1 MKNKKEAGFVH
12 LHVHSE
18 YSLLDGLEN
27 CESLIK
33 RAKELKMDAL
43 AVTDHG
49 TMRGLVSFY
58 ETARKNDITPILG
71 QEFYYREDRHNR
83 EHERKENYH
92 TTILIKDLKG
102 WKNCINLTTEAN
114 LTGYYYSPRIDD
126 SLLEEYNEGLVLG
139 SGCIGS
145 ITNQTILKAK
155 IDNNL
160 DLLKKVE
167 EKFKKYKDIF
177 GDDFYIELTT
187 DSQPDQ
193 AIINDVLLR
202 YAKDNGITYTIM
214 SDVHWSSKDDFK
226 YHDVLL
232 SLQTRSKI
240 NDPDR
245 FRFPTEDTWMKSE
258 EEMWEFYYKNCK
270 SYMTEDDFYNAMANT
285 RIIANKCN
293 GLFLEEYYNYYRMP
307 NTKMDNPFETLWLR
321 STSNRK
327 KYLTSLP
334 TNKLKEYNERLRRE
348 ITLIVDQGFADY
360 FVMTADLTDHMRE
373 QKIMKGLGRG
383 SAGGSLLAFMLGITE
398 IDPMIH
404 NLSFERFMNE
414 NKKSMPDIDIDIDDE
429 KRQDILDYFIEKYG
443 NDNVAQIGTYVAL
456 QEKSALKDVAWSYD
470 LPYDSVNS
478 VTKKLDSYDYPS
490 LSKMSDEELIKFK
503 SDPEV
508 GMKFKTLLSQ
518 FPEWIEIANKI
529 KGVPKSIGKH
539 PAGIVVGDESLRNL
553 VPLQKAKGDENY
565 VTEWI
570 DGTYRKELTETLKLV
585 KFDLL
590 GLSNLGII
598 QNIISLIREN
608 YEDTDKL
615 DLSLSDTEVM
625 SSIPLD
631 DVNVYELFPS
641 NLLGIFQFETN
652 AVQKILKHV
661 LPTNLQELCALNS
674 LNRPATKDLIEQ
686 YASNR
691 GRKGINYS
699 HPVLKEVLGE
709 TYGVMLYQEQVMD
722 LAHKL
727 GGIPLSETDDFRKA
741 LVKFTDANKDEQEEL
756 RKTILERFVQGAIKN
771 NLEEEQAITI
781 SENMA
786 KFAGYGFNKS
796 HSMAYSILSYYT
808 LYLKYYF
815 KQEFFTSYL
824 NKRVENLPQVV
835 TEVGIKEFLP
845 VDINLSGKEFKIE
858 GGKIR
863 LGFLAVKNLGMSA
876 IEEILSKQPFSSK
889 EDLRERCNKSKC
901 NKIRVKALMK
911 VGAFHDYGIESNLE
925 NESQTLGTSKQGVS
939 IRYNKLDIIENLRKR
954 YCEVNP
960 TLLEE
965 INLCYISELEHVET
979 TGIESFCSIFG
990 YITEFERRIWKGRD
1004 GKTLNGFTGVLIDE
1018 TGSCSFIRWNEE
1030 RKSLID
1036 TGSVVMFQGRKR
1048 LYSGK
1053 PQINIPTVKEIKK
1066 WRDWD
1071 WINISDPVMIPPRK
1085 LTQRA

>member
-1 MKNKKEAGFVH
+1 MINKKEAGFIH

-18 YSLLDGLEN
+18 YSLLDGLES
-27 CESLIK
+27 CETLIK
-33 RAKELKMDAL
+33 RAKELKMDTL

-58 ETARKNDITPILG
+58 ETAKKNNITPVLG
-71 QEFYYREDRHNR
+71 QEFYYREDRHDKN
-83 EHERKENYH
+83 HERSENRH
-92 TTILIKDLKG
+92 TTILIKDLTG

-114 LTGYYYSPRIDD
+114 ITGYYYSPRIDD
-126 SLLEEYNEGLVLG
+126 SLLEEYSDGLVLG

-145 ITNQTILKAK
+145 FTNQKILQSK
-155 IDNNL
+155 IDGDKNK
-160 DLLKKVE
+160 LKE
-167 EKFKKYKDIF
+167 AENKFKKYIDIF

-202 YAKDNGITYTIM
+202 YAKENGITYTIM

-232 SLQTRSKI
+232 SLQMRKKI

-245 FRFPTEDTWMKSE
+245 FRFPTKDTWMKSE
-258 EEMWEFYYKNCK
+258 EEMWEFYYKNCNL
-270 SYMTEDDFYNAMANT
+270 YMSEEDFYNAMANT

-321 STSNRK
+321 ATSSRK
-327 KYLTSLP
+327 NYLTDLP
-334 TNKLKEYNERLRRE
+334 INKMKEYNERLRRE
-348 ITLIVDQGFADY
+348 ITLVVDQGFADY
-360 FVMTADLTDHMRE
+360 FVMTADLTDYMRE

-456 QEKSALKDVAWSYD
+456 QEKSAMKDVAWSFDLSYD
-470 LPYDSVNS
+470 AVNS
-478 VTKKLDSYDYPS
+478 VTKKLDSYEYPS
-490 LSKMSDEELIKFK
+490 LSKMTKEELEKFE

-508 GMKFKTLLSQ
+508 GIKFKRLKKQ
-518 FPEWIEIANKI
+518 FPEWLEISNKI

-553 VPLQKAKGDENY
+553 VPLQKAKGDKNY

-590 GLSNLGII
+590 GLSNLSII

-608 YEDTDKL
+608 HSGTDKL
-615 DLSLSDTEVM
+615 DLSLSDTEVT

-631 DVNVYELFPS
+631 DDNVFELFPS

-661 LPTNLQELCALNS
+661 LPTNLRELCALNS

-691 GRKGINYS
+691 ERKGINYS

-709 TYGVMLYQEQVMD
+709 TYGVMLYQE
-722 LAHKL
+722 
-727 GGIPLSETDDFRKA
+727 
-741 LVKFTDANKDEQEEL
+741 
-756 RKTILERFVQGAIKN
+756 
-771 NLEEEQAITI
+771 
-781 SENMA
+781 
-786 KFAGYGFNKS
+786 
-796 HSMAYSILSYYT
+796 
-808 LYLKYYF
+808 
-815 KQEFFTSYL
+815 
-824 NKRVENLPQVV
+824 
-835 TEVGIKEFLP
+835 
-845 VDINLSGKEFKIE
+845 
-858 GGKIR
+858 
-863 LGFLAVKNLGMSA
+863 
-876 IEEILSKQPFSSK
+876 
-889 EDLRERCNKSKC
+889 
-901 NKIRVKALMK
+901 
-911 VGAFHDYGIESNLE
+911 
-925 NESQTLGTSKQGVS
+925 
-939 IRYNKLDIIENLRKR
+939 
-954 YCEVNP
+954 
-960 TLLEE
+960 
-965 INLCYISELEHVET
+965 
-979 TGIESFCSIFG
+979 
-990 YITEFERRIWKGRD
+990 
-1004 GKTLNGFTGVLIDE
+1004 
-1018 TGSCSFIRWNEE
+1018 
-1030 RKSLID
+1030 
-1036 TGSVVMFQGRKR
+1036 
-1048 LYSGK
+1048 
-1053 PQINIPTVKEIKK
+1053 
-1066 WRDWD
+1066 
-1071 WINISDPVMIPPRK
+1071 
-1085 LTQRA
+1085 

>member
-1 MKNKKEAGFVH
+1 MINKKEAGFVH

-18 YSLLDGLEN
+18 YSLLDGLES
-27 CESLIK
+27 CESLIE
-33 RAKELKMDAL
+33 RAKELKMDSL

-58 ETARKNDITPILG
+58 ETAKKNDITPILG
-71 QEFYYREDRHNR
+71 QEFYYREKRSDKNDRSDNR
-83 EHERKENYH
+83 H
-92 TTILIKDLKG
+92 TTILIKNLTG

-114 LTGYYYSPRIDD
+114 LTGYHYSPRIDD
-126 SLLEEYNEGLVLG
+126 SLLEEYNDGLVMG

-145 ITNQTILKAK
+145 HTNQLILEAK
-155 IDNNL
+155 KDNNIEK
-160 DLLKKVE
+160 LKKVE
-167 EKFKKYKDIF
+167 EKFDYYRSIF

-202 YAKDNGITYTIM
+202 YAKENGITYTIM

-232 SLQTRSKI
+232 SLQMRKKM

-245 FRFPTEDTWMKSE
+245 FRFPTQDTWMKSE
-258 EEMWEFYYKNCK
+258 EEMWEFYYKNCNL
-270 SYMTEDDFYNAMANT
+270 YMSEEDFYNAMANT

-321 STSNRK
+321 ATSNRSN
-327 KYLTSLP
+327 YLTDLP
-334 TNKLKEYNERLRRE
+334 VNKMKEYNERLRRE

-360 FVMTADLTDHMRE
+360 FVMTADLTDYMKQ

-383 SAGGSLLAFMLGITE
+383 SAGGSLLAFLLGITE

-456 QEKSALKDVAWSYD
+456 QEKSAMKDVAWSFD
-470 LPYDSVNS
+470 LSYDSVNA
-478 VTKKLDSYDYPS
+478 VTKKLDSYEYPS
-490 LSKMSDEELIKFK
+490 LSKMTDEEFEKFK
-503 SDPEV
+503 SDPDV
-508 GMKFKTLLSQ
+508 GVKFKRLINQ
-518 FPEWIEIANKI
+518 FPEWLEISNKI

-553 VPLQKAKGDENY
+553 VPLQKAKGDKNY

-598 QNIISLIREN
+598 QGIISLIREN
-608 YEDTDKL
+608 HKDTDKL

-625 SSIPLD
+625 TSIPLD
-631 DVNVYELFPS
+631 NDDIFKLFPS

-674 LNRPATKDLIEQ
+674 LNRPATKALTEQ

-691 GRKGINYS
+691 NRKGINYK

-741 LVKFTDANKDEQEEL
+741 LVKFTDANKEEQEEL
-756 RKTILERFVQGAIKN
+756 RKTILERFIKGAIKN
-771 NLEEEQAITI
+771 NLEEEYAVSI

-808 LYLKYYF
+808 LYLKYFF
-815 KQEFFTSYL
+815 KDEFYTSYL

-835 TEVGIKEFLP
+835 SEIGVDKFLP
-845 VDINLSGKEFKIE
+845 VDINLSSKEFKLE
-858 GGKIR
+858 GDKIR
-863 LGFLAVKNLGMSA
+863 LGLLAVKNLGMSA
-876 IEEILSKQPFSSK
+876 IDELLSKQPFSSK
-889 EDLRERCNKSKC
+889 DDLMERCNKSKC
-901 NKIRVKALMK
+901 NKIRVKSLEK
-911 VGAFHDYGIESNLE
+911 VGAFHDYGIKSDLE
-925 NESQTLGTSKQGVS
+925 NESQLLGTSKQGVS
-939 IRYNKLDIIENLRKR
+939 IRYNKLPIVKKFREQF
-954 YCEVNP
+954 YTTHAEQ
-960 TLLEE
+960 LEE
-965 INLCYISELEHVET
+965 INLCYISELDFIDT
-979 TGIESFCSIFG
+979 NGKESFCSVFG
-990 YITEFERRIWKGRD
+990 YITEIEQRKWKGKN
-1004 GKTLNGFTGVLIDE
+1004 GKPLDGFTGTMMDE
-1018 TGSCSFIRWNEE
+1018 TGSCSFIRWIKTGTDN
-1030 RKSLID
+1030 L
-1036 TGSVVMFQGRKR
+1036 TLGSVVMFQGRR
-1048 LYSGK
+1048 RIYSGK
-1053 PQINIPTVKEIKK
+1053 SQINIPSLNEMKQ
-1066 WRDWD
+1066 WREWG
-1071 WINISDPVMIPPRK
+1071 WINIKKAVWLVRP
-1085 LTQRA
+1085 